1 MPTIQTSPSYSLA
14 QKTVTVIGGT
24 GFVGRAIIE
33 RLARAGAQIIILA
46 RNGERAKRL
55 KPLGDVGQI
64 SVIAGN
70 ALDEETLRSAI
81 TPADYVIN
89 LVGILAPSG
98 RQTFEAVQ
106 AKLPEMIAR
115 IASETEVAQLVHLSA
130 IGADTKS
137 PSIYARTKAEGE
149 RTSATV
155 QRCGDFAPSIIFG
168 TGDGFFTRF
177 GQMAMVAPA
186 LPLIGG
192 GKNKM
197 QPVYVGDVAE
207 AVMVVLC
214 TASIKG
220 DVFELGGPASYSF
233 AELMRFTLKA
243 VGRKRGLINIPF
255 AVMALPAAFASL
267 LPNPP
272 LTSDQLRLLKIDN
285 IVSPRAKGFKQLG
298 ITPTSIDMVVPEYL
312 APFARAAGL
321 ARVLMTAR
329 Q

>member
-149 RTSATV
+149 R
-155 QRCGDFAPSIIFG
+155 
-168 TGDGFFTRF
+168 
-177 GQMAMVAPA
+177 A
-186 LPLIGG
+186 LLRQFS
-192 GKNKM
+192 M
-197 QPVYVGDVAE
+197 Q
-207 AVMVVLC
+207 
-214 TASIKG
+214 
-220 DVFELGGPASYSF
+220 
-233 AELMRFTLKA
+233 
-243 VGRKRGLINIPF
+243 
-255 AVMALPAAFASL
+255 
-267 LPNPP
+267 
-272 LTSDQLRLLKIDN
+272 
-285 IVSPRAKGFKQLG
+285 
-298 ITPTSIDMVVPEYL
+298 
-312 APFARAAGL
+312 
-321 ARVLMTAR
+321 
-329 Q
+329 

>member
-1 MPTIQTSPSYSLA
+1 MA
-14 QKTVTVIGGT
+14 V
-24 GFVGRAIIE
+24 
-33 RLARAGAQIIILA
+33 LARVIILA

-137 PSIYARTKAEGE
+137 PSIYARTKAGGE
-149 RTSATV
+149 RALLRQFKDAV
-155 QRCGDFAPSIIFG
+155 ILRPSIIFG
-168 TGDGFFTRF
+168 TGDGFSH
-177 GQMAMVAPA
+177 A
-186 LPLIGG
+186 LPDGDGCASPAAIGG
-192 GKNKM
+192 GRNKM
-197 QPVYVGDVAE
+197 QPVYVGDGVE

-214 TASIKG
+214 TVSIKG
-220 DVFELGGPASYSF
+220 DVFELGGPASSF
-233 AELMRFTLKA
+233 AELMHFTLKEA
-243 VGRKRGLINIPF
+243 VRALISIPF
-255 AVMALPAAFASL
+255 AVMHCRRHLPGCPIRH
-267 LPNPP
+267 LPR
-272 LTSDQLRLLKIDN
+272 TS
-285 IVSPRAKGFKQLG
+285 
-298 ITPTSIDMVVPEYL
+298 
-312 APFARAAGL
+312 
-321 ARVLMTAR
+321 
-329 Q
+329 

>member
-1 MPTIQTSPSYSLA
+1 MPTIQTSPSYSLT

-98 RQTFEAVQ
+98 GQTFEAVQ

-115 IASETEVAQLVHLSA
+115 IASETEVAQLAHLSA

-149 RTSATV
+149 RALLRQFKDAV
-155 QRCGDFAPSIIFG
+155 ILRPSIIFG

-192 GKNKM
+192 GRNKM

-243 VGRKRGLINIPF
+243 VGRKRALISIPF

-272 LTSDQLRLLKIDN
+272 LTSDQLKLLKIDN

-312 APFARAAGL
+312 APFKPGGRFG
-321 ARVLMTAR
+321 
-329 Q
+329 